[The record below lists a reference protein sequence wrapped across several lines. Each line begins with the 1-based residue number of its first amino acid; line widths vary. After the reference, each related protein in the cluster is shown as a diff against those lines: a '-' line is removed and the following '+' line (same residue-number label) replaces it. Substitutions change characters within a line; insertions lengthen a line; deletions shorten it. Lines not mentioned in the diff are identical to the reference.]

1 MPWWNPFSKPSAPRR
16 MIQGPVVATTLHEAL
31 RGRTAPNY
39 RHIAQK
45 LVMAVCDMKSIEDA
59 AKAAYKPWKKDVWE
73 CEDIARAAL
82 NRLQERAANQG
93 CSFAAG
99 TLRANAPEGTD
110 LHVYLWC
117 LVDHPAIDGGNIAV
131 FYDPTELRWVVSEAL
146 YNVDY
151 TMT

>member
-1 MPWWNPFSKPSAPRR
+1 MEPILQTLRATPDDSRPCRR
-16 MIQGPVVATTLHEAL
+16 H
-31 RGRTAPNY
+31 
-39 RHIAQK
+39 
-45 LVMAVCDMKSIEDA
+45 D
-59 AKAAYKPWKKDVWE
+59 AYKPWKKDVWE

-99 TLRANAPEGTD
+99 MLRANAPEGTD

-131 FYDPTELRWVVSEAL
+131 FYDPTELRWVISQAL